1 MEKFHLIFVFLTL
14 ILASYG
20 GDAKGEVDMDILTK
34 LKDSGALDN
43 LQEELE
49 RMLEA
54 KEATDGDI
62 PIAQAYAHINR
73 IVKDRKYK
81 LSDNLMKGLVRMRSV
96 SESQSAHFH
105 VMEEIAYGI
114 DKILSKGPNN
124 ENNEK
129 LISEAT
135 EKLTQLV
142 DKFQNIEEL
151 RDMLR
156 AQRKLH
162 EEATGQ
168 VKKEDKLDTEETEKT
183 SPNTFM
189 DGLSVDDMIQGA
201 EMFFG
206 MVKTNPDMIIDIIGN
221 YVEEQDLISKKTTKM
236 VANYAKNFAKT
247 EYFISGAD
255 YFATGFTQTINT
267 PG

>member
-1 MEKFHLIFVFLTL
+1 MEKFHLILVFLSL
-14 ILASYG
+14 ILSSHG
-20 GDAKGEVDMDILTK
+20 GDAKGEVDVDILTK

-49 RMLEA
+49 RMLDA
-54 KEATDGDI
+54 KEATEGDI
-62 PIAQAYAHINR
+62 PIAQAYAHIQKV
-73 IVKDRKYK
+73 IKDRKYK
-81 LSDNLMKGLVRMRSV
+81 ISDDLIKGLVRMRSV
-96 SESQSAHFH
+96 SESQVAHFR

-135 EKLTQLV
+135 EKLTGLV
-142 DKFQNIEEL
+142 EKFQNIEEL

-162 EEATGQ
+162 DEATGQ
-168 VKKEDKLDTEETEKT
+168 LKKEDKLDSEETESKY
-183 SPNTFM
+183 SFLE
-189 DGLSVDDMIQGA
+189 GLSVDDMIQGST
-201 EMFFG
+201 MFLG
-206 MVKTNPDMIIDIIGN
+206 LLKTNPDMVIDLVGN

-247 EYFISGAD
+247 EYFINGAD
-255 YFATGFTQTINT
+255 YFATGFAQTINS
-267 PG
+267 PSK